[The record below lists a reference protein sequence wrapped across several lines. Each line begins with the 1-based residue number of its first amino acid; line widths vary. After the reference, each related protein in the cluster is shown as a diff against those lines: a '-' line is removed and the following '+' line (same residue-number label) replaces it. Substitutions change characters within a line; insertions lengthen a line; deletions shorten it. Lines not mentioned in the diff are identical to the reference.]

1 MDSFIFFGKRGFGA
15 NNTFIENVCSTLC
28 SNSISKGFVP
38 FLQTKL
44 FKMKLIR
51 IMQVLL
57 LSCFALLCKI
67 AKIFFKYSKMYKG
80 GKQHIQS
87 KKRKICN
94 NSQCS
99 NTLLVQL
106 TSISPLFL
114 AYRYR
119 SNIVKEKSPGI
130 KSTKAGEDS
139 QKGLRLN
146 IPLYIISQLDERV
159 GSRNNIDINNKAKV
173 NFLFSISSNGK
184 CFGQFSWEEVVY

>member
-1 MDSFIFFGKRGFGA
+1 MDSFIFFGKRGFGT
-15 NNTFIENVCSTLC
+15 NNSFIENVCSTLC
-28 SNSISKGFVP
+28 SNSISEGFVP

-67 AKIFFKYSKMYKG
+67 AKIFFRCSKMYKG

-99 NTLLVQL
+99 NTLLAQL
-106 TSISPLFL
+106 TSIFGLSIQKQYSEGKIPWNKKYQSWRRFL
-114 AYRYR
+114 ERIAIEYTTILYHN
-119 SNIVKEKSPGI
+119 SIKEL
-130 KSTKAGEDS
+130 EVE
-139 QKGLRLN
+139 
-146 IPLYIISQLDERV
+146 IILT
-159 GSRNNIDINNKAKV
+159 
-173 NFLFSISSNGK
+173 
-184 CFGQFSWEEVVY
+184 